1 MLGYFVSDFEDIG
14 KSYAGM
20 LAFKPSSE
28 IDGTESEEDI
38 M

>member
-1 MLGYFVSDFEDIG
+1 MLGHFVSDFEDIG

-20 LAFKPSSE
+20 LASKPSSE
-28 IDGTESEEDI
+28 IDSTQSEEDI

>member
-1 MLGYFVSDFEDIG
+1 MLGYCVSDFEDIG

-20 LAFKPSSE
+20 LASKPSSE
-28 IDGTESEEDI
+28 INGTESEEDI

>member
-20 LAFKPSSE
+20 LASKPSSE
-28 IDGTESEEDI
+28 IDSTESEEDI

>member
-1 MLGYFVSDFEDIG
+1 MFGHFVSDIEDIG

-20 LAFKPSSE
+20 LASKPSSE
-28 IDGTESEEDI
+28 IDGAESEEDI